1 MLRRFNE
8 FAQVATCGN
17 GYKEREGGCKT
28 TLSFRGRRSVR
39 VLLSPVPERLS
50 AVVLFAEL
58 VRAGPS
64 PVFDDA
70 GPRTGRLA
78 SGRHR
83 SC

>member
-17 GYKEREGGCKT
+17 VVDKKREGGCKT
-28 TLSFRGRRSVR
+28 TLSFLGRRSVR
-39 VLLSPVPERLS
+39 ALLSPVPERFS

-64 PVFDDA
+64 PVLDDA
-70 GPRTGRLA
+70 GPRSGRFA
-78 SGRHR
+78 SGRCR
-83 SC
+83 